1 MALGTDS
8 QRPML
13 KGAMIQSVRA
23 LMIERGTIDR
33 VRGALPKD
41 WAHALDGDVFTT
53 DWIDLRVMGA
63 IGYAVA
69 QTSSDAAVTEIVRA
83 VSRTG
88 TIPRIQPII
97 DGIVRLFGLTP
108 ASIFARMSTINRA
121 TTRGVETEW
130 VPSGSNAGSVFLRF
144 DGPVD
149 PPSPWSLYS
158 PPSIAAWMGTIHA
171 VFDICD
177 LKGTVTPMPVRDRRI
192 ELRAQ
197 W

>member
-1 MALGTDS
+1 MADS

-13 KGAMIQSVRA
+13 KGAMIQHVRA
-23 LMIERGTIDR
+23 LMVERGTIDP
-33 VRGALPKD
+33 VRAALPKD
-41 WAHALDGDVFTT
+41 WSHVLDGDVFTT

-69 QTSSDAAVTEIVRA
+69 QTSSEATITEIVRT

-88 TIPRIQPII
+88 TVPRIQPIV

-108 ASIFARMSTINRA
+108 LSIFSRMGTINKA

-130 VPSGSNAGSVFLRF
+130 KPDGTHAGSIFLSF
-144 DGPVD
+144 GGPVD

-158 PPSIAAWMGTIHA
+158 SPAIAAWMGTVHA

-177 LKGTVTPMPVRDRRI
+177 VKGTVSSAPVRDRRI